1 MQLLRTIKSDYEFFH
16 HQPLNILVA
25 LDGENQELLL
35 NYWRTNSGNKSGT
48 NANTKISGYKLILD
62 QEFQSLKIDFS
73 EIFQF
78 EAKDLLQTK

>member
-25 LDGENQELLL
+25 IDGENKDLLL
-35 NYWRTNSGNKSGT
+35 KFWRNNTGKKSTNT
-48 NANTKISGYKLILD
+48 AHAKISGYKLILD

-73 EIFQF
+73 EMFQF
-78 EAKDLLQTK
+78 DARDLMQTK